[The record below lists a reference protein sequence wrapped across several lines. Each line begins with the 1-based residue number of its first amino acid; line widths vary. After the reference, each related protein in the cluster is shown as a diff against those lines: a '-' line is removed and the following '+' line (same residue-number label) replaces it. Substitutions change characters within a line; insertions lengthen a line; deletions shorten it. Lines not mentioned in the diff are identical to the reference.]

1 MADSGLWLLMSLAVA
16 CLLVLSAFFSGSE
29 TALFSLSRLQ
39 LSRLRESKDPVAG
52 TIIKVLGTP
61 HRFLTSALIGNTLVN
76 VASATVAT
84 TALLAV
90 TERWGLELAVVID
103 TALVIIFG
111 EIIPKTVAVSY
122 PEGFSLAVARPVKMF
137 MAVASPVA
145 AAAAGLSRGVLKA
158 IGVRDTSLKL
168 GFLTNRELH
177 VLFDQLEQEKVIS
190 ELETRM
196 ARNIFNFSTTTVQGV
211 MTPRVDVVAVSD
223 AATTEEMAAVI
234 KGSRHSRVPVYSGTI
249 DNTIGFINAKE
260 YLMEPSRG
268 VSAGDIRPVIIVPE
282 NKRIDETFHEMQARR
297 CPLVVVVNEYGEM
310 MGIVTLEDLVEEIV
324 GEIYDEFES
333 EEAPL
338 EKVSEDEYVVGG
350 LISLEDLNSELDL
363 DLSAEDSVTVN
374 GLLCEMLD
382 RLPEEGDQVRIG
394 PVTLTVLETDG
405 RRCNRCRVSLRA
417 SESTHDTISQ

>member
-1 MADSGLWLLMSLAVA
+1 MADSGLWLLMSLALA
-16 CLLVLSAFFSGSE
+16 ALLVLSAFFSGAE
-29 TALFSLSRLQ
+29 TAFFSLSRLQ
-39 LSRLRESKDPVAG
+39 LSRMRESKDPVAG
-52 TIIKVLGTP
+52 TILQVLATP

-84 TALLAV
+84 TVLLGV
-90 TERWGLELAVVID
+90 SERWGLELAVVID

-122 PEGFSLAVARPVKMF
+122 PEGFSTTVARPVRTF
-137 MAVASPVA
+137 MALASPVA
-145 AAAAGLSRGVLKA
+145 AAAAALSRGVLRA
-158 IGVRDTSLKL
+158 LGVRDTSLKL

-196 ARNIFNFSTTTVQGV
+196 ARNIFSFSTTPVQSV
-211 MTPRVDVVAVSD
+211 MTPRVDVVALSE
-223 AATTEEMAAVI
+223 AATPEEMVAAV
-234 KGSRHSRVPVYSGTI
+234 KEARHSRVPVYSGTI
-249 DNTIGFINAKE
+249 DNTIGFVNAKE
-260 YLMEPSRG
+260 FLMDPSRG
-268 VSAGDIRPVIIVPE
+268 ISAADVRPVIIVPE

-338 EKVSEDEYVVGG
+338 EKLSEGEYVVDG
-350 LISLEDLNSELDL
+350 LISLEDLNDELDL
-363 DLSAEDSVTVN
+363 DLSAQDSVTLN
-374 GLLCEMLD
+374 GLLCETLD
-382 RLPEEGDQVRIG
+382 RLPEEGDQVSVG
-394 PVTLTVLETDG
+394 PVTFTVMETDG
-405 RRCNRCRVSLRA
+405 RRCKRCRVA
-417 SESTHDTISQ
+417 VETPEDTNDALSQ